1 MRELA
6 QRGKP
11 ICAPTSHVHSPF
23 HSLKILLEQVA
34 YFATNRAARR
44 DLLQLGRYVLYLL
57 LMVLIYSVLFHI
69 LMRAEGQEHSWL
81 TGFYWTLTVMTTLG
95 FGDITFHTDI
105 GRTFSLVVLLS
116 GVMFLLIVLPFAFIH
131 LFYAPWLEAQSQM
144 QAPREVGPEVRGHV
158 ILTHYE
164 PVAISLI
171 ERLKLNHTPYV
182 VLESDIS
189 RALELHAKGVNVVVA
204 QLDSVESY
212 HRLGTERAAL
222 VAATGDDYTNT
233 NTAFTVREV
242 SSTIPIVAV
251 SRAPDS
257 VDIMELAGATNVI
270 NLPTMLGRA
279 LARRTLGGDVRANVI
294 GEFGSLQIAEAPV
307 TDTPWVGKTII
318 ASRIREATGLT
329 IVGLW
334 ERGVFHVPRADSVL
348 ERTTVLVLAGTHQQL
363 ERFAELTA
371 IYNLSDAPVVIIG
384 GGRVGRAA
392 AEALRERD
400 VPFRIVEKDPG
411 AIRDPETYVLGDA
424 ADRERLIAAGIME
437 APTAMVTTNDDPTNI
452 YLTIYCRRLH
462 PDMQIVSRATLER
475 NVQTLHRAGAD
486 FVMSYASMGASA
498 IYNVL
503 QQGDVVMLAEG
514 LDVFRYPVPPSLVG
528 TPLVQSQI
536 RERTGCSVVALEL
549 GGSVTINPPPTTL
562 LPAGG
567 ELILIGTIE
576 GEEKFMQTFVKHA
589 V

>member
-1 MRELA
+1 MP
-6 QRGKP
+6 GP
-11 ICAPTSHVHSPF
+11 
-23 HSLKILLEQVA
+23 LKVLFEQFA
-34 YFATNRAARR
+34 YFTDNRAARR
-44 DLLQLGRYVLYLL
+44 DVLQLARYVLYLVVL
-57 LMVLIYSVLFHI
+57 VLIYSALFRI
-69 LMRAEGQEHSWL
+69 LMHAEGQDHSWL

-95 FGDITFHTDI
+95 FGDITFQSDI
-105 GRTFSLVVLLS
+105 GRIFSVVVLLS

-144 QAPREVGPEVRGHV
+144 RAPREVAPDVEGHV
-158 ILTHYE
+158 ILTHYD

-171 ERLKLNHTPYV
+171 ERLKFHHTPYV
-182 VLESDIS
+182 VLEPDIS
-189 RALELHAKGVNVVVA
+189 RALELYARGVRVVVG
-204 QLDSVESY
+204 QRDSVESY
-212 HRLGTERAAL
+212 HRLATERAAL

-233 NTAFTVREV
+233 NTTFTVREV
-242 SSTIPIVAV
+242 SASIPIVAV

-279 LARRTLGGDVRANVI
+279 LSRRTLGGDVRANVI

-307 TDTPWVGKTII
+307 TDTPWVGKTIV

-329 IVGLW
+329 VVGLW
-334 ERGVFHVPRADSVL
+334 ERGVFHVPRADSIL
-348 ERTTVLVLAGTHQQL
+348 EPTTVLVLAGTHQHL

-392 AEALRERD
+392 AEALHERD
-400 VPFRIVEKDPG
+400 VPYRIIEKNPA
-411 AIRDPETYVLGDA
+411 AIRDPKTYVLGDA
-424 ADRERLIAAGIME
+424 ADRERLVAAGIME

-452 YLTIYCRRLH
+452 YLTIYCRRLR

-514 LDVFRYPVPPSLVG
+514 LDVFRYPVPAGLIG
-528 TPLVQSQI
+528 KPLAQSRI
-536 RERTGCSVVALEL
+536 RERTGCSVVALET
-549 GGSVTINPPPTTL
+549 GGTVTVNPSPTIP
-562 LPAGG
+562 LPAGA

-576 GEEKFMQTFVKHA
+576 GEQKFVQTFVKSTA
-589 V
+589 